1 MSTSTA
7 IADDALDAPLCNGA
21 VGAASHSSAS
31 RRPNEPYRDLMHV
44 WVSELLAPKY
54 RARRRQRLSGFLLG
68 TLNQHRS
75 KPVRIP
81 HSYRATE
88 PPNPAPRISVVTP
101 SFNQGIFLE
110 RTLLSVLEQ
119 SYPNLEYVVQDGG
132 SRDDSVEILS
142 AYEGRLASWES
153 RPDDGQ
159 GDAVN
164 VGFERTTGE
173 IMAYLNSDDVLLP
186 GTLAY
191 VARYFQD
198 HPEIDVVYGHRV
210 VVDAY
215 DGEIGRWVLPP
226 HDDDVLRWAD
236 YVPQET
242 MFWRRRIWRA
252 VGGIDPSFPF
262 ALDWDLLVRF
272 REAGARFVRLPRF
285 LGAFRFHSAQ
295 KSLLQL
301 ATVGVRD
308 CQRILKRC
316 HGRYVTF
323 AEINRAIRGY
333 LLRAA
338 ACHQL
343 YRCGLLPY

>member
-1 MSTSTA
+1 MSTWTTIPEVELDSPALKGTA
-7 IADDALDAPLCNGA
+7 AAAPPKPPACRPAD
-21 VGAASHSSAS
+21 
-31 RRPNEPYRDLMHV
+31 PYRDLIQV

-54 RARRRQRLSGFLLG
+54 HASRRQRLSGFLLG
-68 TLNQHRS
+68 TFTQHRS
-75 KPVRIP
+75 TPLRSP
-81 HSYRATE
+81 RWYRTTE
-88 PPNPAPRISVVTP
+88 PPDPAPKVSIVTP
-101 SFNQGIFLE
+101 SFNQGVFLE
-110 RTLLSVLEQ
+110 RTILSVLEQ
-119 SYPNLEYVVQDGG
+119 SYPNIEYVVQDGG
-132 SRDDSVEILS
+132 SRDESVEILS
-142 AYEGRLASWES
+142 AYGDRLSSWES

-164 VGFERTTGE
+164 IGFERTTGE

-186 GTLAY
+186 GSLAY
-191 VARYFQD
+191 VAKFFQE
-198 HPEIDVVYGHRV
+198 HPEVDVVYGHRV
-210 VVDAY
+210 VLDAY

-242 MFWRRRIWRA
+242 MFWRRRLWRA

-272 REAGARFVRLPRF
+272 QEVGARFARLPRF
-285 LGAFRFHSAQ
+285 LGGFRFHSSQ

-301 ATVGVRD
+301 ATVGARD

-316 HGRYVTF
+316 HGRYVTCV
-323 AEINRAIRGY
+323 EIHRAIRGY

-338 ACHQL
+338 AWHQM
-343 YRCGLLPY
+343 YRCGLLPH